1 MFKLNY
7 KFNPIVTLI
16 TFYFLS
22 VRMWIVAMIL
32 DLQVKALV
40 VRRVKSWL
48 LQKVNGIEDLNFR
61 K

>member
-7 KFNPIVTLI
+7 KFIPIVTLV

-22 VRMWIVAMIL
+22 GSMWIVATIL
-32 DLQVKALV
+32 DIQVKMLV

-48 LQKVNGIEDLNFR
+48 LEVNGIEDLNFR